1 MNLFISP
8 PQECL
13 RLENGFVKETPSA
26 TFIISDDLS
35 IVPNVFGT
43 IVHLLQKLKI
53 TNIEAFVEQTVDIS
67 KIEV

>member
-1 MNLFISP
+1 L
-8 PQECL
+8 C
-13 RLENGFVKETPSA
+13 LENGFVKETASA

-53 TNIEAFVEQTVDIS
+53 TNIEAIVEQTVDIS